1 MNEFRSGMVAIV
13 GRPNTGKST
22 LLNRLVGEHV
32 SITSS
37 RAQTT
42 RFRVLGIHTT
52 DRAQIVYVDTPGLH
66 PPSGR
71 PLSRYMN
78 RIATGSL
85 EGVDAVMLVVEAT
98 GWARGDDY
106 PLERLAGLQLPV
118 VLVVNKI
125 DLLKRREELLPFLKT
140 CSEKMTFAEI
150 VPVSARKGTH
160 LTELEQT
167 LIKYL
172 PAQGPLYAPEQLT
185 DKSEAFLAAELI
197 REQIFRGFGQEI
209 PYDAAVRIERFRR
222 VRGVLHVDATILVQ
236 KEGQKV
242 ILIGKGGERL
252 KKAGQQARLAMQK
265 VLGRRVHLELWV
277 KVRRGWAESE
287 RELRSLGYAEDG

>member
-1 MNEFRSGMVAIV
+1 
-13 GRPNTGKST
+13 
-22 LLNRLVGEHV
+22 
-32 SITSS
+32 
-37 RAQTT
+37 
-42 RFRVLGIHTT
+42 
-52 DRAQIVYVDTPGLH
+52 
-66 PPSGR
+66 
-71 PLSRYMN
+71 
-78 RIATGSL
+78 
-85 EGVDAVMLVVEAT
+85 MLVVEAT